1 MKGKGI
7 AKKDE
12 LNEYAAAAIYAN
24 ILSFVNDYPD
34 QWNEV
39 AKYAKL
45 AIEGGSLMSEKE
57 LLSGFNDLSLSEVLW
72 GADIN
77 GETNTFYASFMSQ
90 VDPYG
95 PGYGGNLGNYKMIS
109 SDFR

>member
-1 MKGKGI
+1 M
-7 AKKDE
+7 
-12 LNEYAAAAIYAN
+12 
-24 ILSFVNDYPD
+24 
-34 QWNEV
+34 
-39 AKYAKL
+39 
-45 AIEGGSLMSEKE
+45 
-57 LLSGFNDLSLSEVLW
+57 

-109 SDFR
+109 SDLYEKISDDDIRKKWFGVDLGETNTHYKVRQYVQRKFIDIGSTAPGFTPTGDTFALTIFICVLVKCIL

>member
-1 MKGKGI
+1 M
-7 AKKDE
+7 
-12 LNEYAAAAIYAN
+12 
-24 ILSFVNDYPD
+24 
-34 QWNEV
+34 
-39 AKYAKL
+39 
-45 AIEGGSLMSEKE
+45 
-57 LLSGFNDLSLSEVLW
+57 LW

-109 SDFR
+109 SDLYEKFQMMTFVKNGLELIWEKQILIIK

>member
-1 MKGKGI
+1 M
-7 AKKDE
+7 
-12 LNEYAAAAIYAN
+12 
-24 ILSFVNDYPD
+24 
-34 QWNEV
+34 
-39 AKYAKL
+39 
-45 AIEGGSLMSEKE
+45 
-57 LLSGFNDLSLSEVLW
+57 LW

-109 SDFR
+109 SDLYEKFQIMTFVKNGLELIWEKQILIIK

>member
-1 MKGKGI
+1 
-7 AKKDE
+7 
-12 LNEYAAAAIYAN
+12 
-24 ILSFVNDYPD
+24 
-34 QWNEV
+34 
-39 AKYAKL
+39 
-45 AIEGGSLMSEKE
+45 MSEKE

-109 SDFR
+109 SDLYEKFQIMTFVKMVWS

>member
-1 MKGKGI
+1 M
-7 AKKDE
+7 
-12 LNEYAAAAIYAN
+12 
-24 ILSFVNDYPD
+24 
-34 QWNEV
+34 
-39 AKYAKL
+39 
-45 AIEGGSLMSEKE
+45 
-57 LLSGFNDLSLSEVLW
+57 

-109 SDFR
+109 SDLYEKFQMMTFVKNGLELIWEKQILIIK

>member
-1 MKGKGI
+1 M
-7 AKKDE
+7 
-12 LNEYAAAAIYAN
+12 
-24 ILSFVNDYPD
+24 
-34 QWNEV
+34 
-39 AKYAKL
+39 
-45 AIEGGSLMSEKE
+45 
-57 LLSGFNDLSLSEVLW
+57 

-109 SDFR
+109 SDLYEKKKFQMMTFVKNGLELIWEKQILIIK

>member
-1 MKGKGI
+1 M
-7 AKKDE
+7 
-12 LNEYAAAAIYAN
+12 
-24 ILSFVNDYPD
+24 
-34 QWNEV
+34 
-39 AKYAKL
+39 
-45 AIEGGSLMSEKE
+45 
-57 LLSGFNDLSLSEVLW
+57 

-109 SDFR
+109 SDLYEKFQIMTFVKNGLELIWEKQILIIK

>member
-1 MKGKGI
+1 M
-7 AKKDE
+7 
-12 LNEYAAAAIYAN
+12 
-24 ILSFVNDYPD
+24 
-34 QWNEV
+34 
-39 AKYAKL
+39 
-45 AIEGGSLMSEKE
+45 
-57 LLSGFNDLSLSEVLW
+57 LW

-109 SDFR
+109 SDLYEKISDDDIRKNGLELIWEKQILIIK

>member
-1 MKGKGI
+1 M
-7 AKKDE
+7 
-12 LNEYAAAAIYAN
+12 
-24 ILSFVNDYPD
+24 
-34 QWNEV
+34 
-39 AKYAKL
+39 
-45 AIEGGSLMSEKE
+45 
-57 LLSGFNDLSLSEVLW
+57 LW

-109 SDFR
+109 SDLYEKFQIMTFVKMVWS